1 MVRQRSFFKIR
12 IHLNTAPLIS
22 NNIIIMELQGT
33 SIIGNRRGQGADMAG
48 QSINPTTNEALE
60 PDYAAV
66 THEELETAVGL
77 AAEAFNIYRDTS
89 GAKKAEFLR
98 AIATN
103 IEASIEDLVARMP
116 LETGLP
122 EMRVRGEAGRTC
134 GQLRMFATLVEEG
147 SWVDARIDRAQPDRQ
162 PLPKVDTRSM
172 LRPLGPVAVFV
183 ASNFPLAF
191 STGGG
196 DTASALAA
204 GCPVIVKAHSS
215 HSGTAEVIGLAIQK
229 AVTDCTLPE
238 GVFSLVYGSGRTVG
252 QALVKHPSIKAV
264 GFTGSYVGGR
274 ALMDLAA
281 ARPEPIPV
289 YAEMSAINPVVILA
303 GAATAHGE
311 TLAEGLFGSLTLG
324 VGQFCTNP
332 GLVLIHAD
340 AANHITGKLSEL
352 VSGSSS
358 AAMLNSGI
366 CQAYCSGL
374 DHLKNHAQ
382 VQMLAEGTSGDQAN
396 QAVPTLFQTTAADFL
411 SAGDLTDEVFGPA
424 TLIVTYTSDDEL
436 TRLFGALGGQLTASV
451 HGTDSEL
458 AQQSGL
464 VQLMEDRAGRLV
476 FNGFPT
482 GVEVCASMVH
492 GGPFPATS
500 DGRSTSVGTMAI
512 DRFTRAVCY
521 QDCPDVLLPDELKD
535 TNPVGIRRSEV

>member
-1 MVRQRSFFKIR
+1 
-12 IHLNTAPLIS
+12 
-22 NNIIIMELQGT
+22 MELQGT
-33 SIIGNRRGQGADMAG
+33 SIIGQHRGQGSESAG
-48 QSINPTTNEALE
+48 KSINPVSNETLE
-60 PDYAAV
+60 PDYLAA
-66 THEELETAVGL
+66 THEELETAVRL
-77 AAEAFNIYRDTS
+77 AAEAFTTYRNTP
-89 GAKKAEFLR
+89 GVKKAGFLR

-103 IEASIEDLVARMP
+103 IEASIEDLVVRMP

-134 GQLRMFATLVEEG
+134 GQLRMFAALVEEG

-172 LRPLGPVAVFV
+172 LRPLGPVVVFA

-191 STGGG
+191 STAGG

-215 HSGTAEVIGLAIQK
+215 HSGTAELVGLAIRK
-229 AVTDCTLPE
+229 AVADCALPA
-238 GVFSLVYGSGRTVG
+238 GVFSLLYGSGRTVG
-252 QALVKHPSIKAV
+252 QGLVRHPSIKAV
-264 GFTGSYVGGR
+264 GFTGSYAGGR
-274 ALMDLAA
+274 AIMDLAA

-289 YAEMSAINPVVILA
+289 YAEMSAINPVVILPE
-303 GAATAHGE
+303 AAAAHGDS
-311 TLAEGLFGSLTLG
+311 LAEGLMGSLTLG

-340 AANHITGKLSEL
+340 AAGQVTRKLSEL
-352 VSGSSS
+352 VAGSSS
-358 AAMLNSGI
+358 ATMLNSGI
-366 CQAYCSGL
+366 GNAYRAGL
-374 DHLKNHAQ
+374 DRLKSHAQ
-382 VQMLAEGTSGDQAN
+382 VRTLAEGACAGQAN

-411 SAGDLTDEVFGPA
+411 SAGDLAEEVFGPA
-424 TLIVTYTSDDEL
+424 TLIVTYVGDAEL
-436 TRLFGALGGQLTASV
+436 ARLLGSLSGQLTASV

-458 AQQSGL
+458 AGQSGL
-464 VQLMEDRAGRLV
+464 VQWLEDRAGRLV

-521 QDCPDVLLPDELKD
+521 QDCPDVLLPEELREA
-535 TNPVGIRRSEV
+535 NPTGIRRSEV